1 MAIQQGDIKL
11 VTSAVMDD
19 VPEGGGAPTSHVIE
33 DNKSNEIFKD
43 ISESDRARGRL
54 NMAKTFVSV
63 QTQDTDTFL
72 GANVVVA
79 KPPEDP
85 NVSITMFTTDNVYD
99 TRTEAQARLEAY
111 LNKGA
116 EWAGFLYENHIAGQ
130 RTIQLFQRPNAPLPT
145 VGKTLVLVANEGL
158 SNQFEQYVRAIRVGS
173 EIRTFTESAGG
184 SFVDYDAAV
193 VTIELSDALR
203 NDHVGSSATRA
214 FTRKANASKV
224 RDTVVADAASYV
236 GVAKLSEPV
245 NLGDFTIRVDDTYS
259 PLVPSSQ
266 VETPIVAS
274 SPYAQAGTPK
284 GAGQTVAFV
293 TNQGWSTT
301 TNLLL
306 PGGCLPGTL
315 VITTGG
321 SQIVDKGGV
330 LMNGDQQVGT
340 IDYANGILTSTVTNT
355 SSKSISYQPAAY
367 MQRFPQSMD
376 VQVTAESRAQNYTG
390 FISPQAVPGTLSLSY
405 QVQGTWYVLTDAGDG
420 TLRGYDASYGAGTYN
435 QNDGS
440 FVVTLG
446 ALPDVGSS
454 LVFQWGVP
462 TQEFAHPSASVK
474 LAQTVNLGESLGEV
488 LNPAF
493 IQATWLEGSTTKT
506 ATVQTNGTIT
516 GDATGSVD
524 LNSHEITICPNTIPV
539 YGTEINYEYS
549 VGPQAETTIPYPARD
564 LQGKLPV
571 EAGATNLLPG
581 SVVLQWNTV
590 TDLTVLGLYNTEQL
604 RAMGITPVDPIHTAR
619 DDGAGNIVYNGA
631 TIGTVNYATGAVLF
645 NPDTVARIPRPNYSS
660 QLVSGSLSVSGDSR
674 MWRLNYG
681 GIVYVNAATI
691 YPPDESG
698 WVKIK
703 YHTEAGTQRVTKTE
717 VFKPNPTLVPGV
729 SAPVV
734 PGSVVLTTNYGNPWS
749 DSGNG
754 ILRELSNG
762 AWIERGTVDYVTGK
776 LQVTSWPAGISN
788 SVTRVSTLTTQGEN
802 VSSAYVFRTASAPLR
817 PGSLSLQFAAEG
829 GGTTIVTATT
839 DGVISGAG
847 ITGSVDYQTGLVRV
861 GFGSVV
867 TAAGN
872 EAEPWYDA
880 SRVIGGLIFKPR
892 PVAGSTLKYTAV
904 AYSYMPLDA
913 DLIGIDP
920 VRLPSDGRVPIF
932 RNGSMVVIGNT
943 KTSSPITPSN
953 GMTVDLAR
961 VRLSRALVR
970 DRLGKAVYT
979 GYTVDLEAGT
989 LTFTDVAGM
998 DTPVVIEDRIE
1009 DMLVARDVQI
1019 SGQMT
1024 FTRQVTHAYPTS
1036 GTYVSS
1042 ALEYGDRKARVSL
1055 VFDQATWGAGRPW
1068 KDAVEGDVAA
1078 GTYNTVLSPIEVTN
1092 AGASTERWALRFTS
1106 TTAFEVIGEHVG
1118 VIATGDINSVCAP
1131 VNPATGYPYFT
1142 VRPLGWGTGWAVGN
1156 IVRINT
1162 VGALCPVWIVR
1173 TIQPGP
1179 EAGINYSFDILARGD
1194 VDRP

>member
-1 MAIQQGDIKL
+1 MAIKQGDIKL

-54 NMAKTFVSV
+54 NMAKAFVSV

-72 GANVVVA
+72 GANFVVA

-85 NVSITMFTTDNVYD
+85 NVSITLFTTDNVYD

-116 EWAGFLYENHIAGQ
+116 EWAGYLYENHIAGQ
-130 RTIQLFQRPNAPLPT
+130 RTIQLFQRTNAAVPT
-145 VGKTLVLVANEGL
+145 VGKTLVLVGNDGL
-158 SNQFEQYVRAIRVGS
+158 PNQYEQYVRAIRVGA
-173 EIRTFTESAGG
+173 EVRMFTEALGG
-184 SFVDYDAAV
+184 SFVDYEATI

-203 NDHVGSSATRA
+203 QDHIGSPAART
-214 FTRKANASKV
+214 FTRKANATRV
-224 RDTVVADAASYV
+224 RDTIVADAASYV
-236 GVAKLSEPV
+236 GVTELAEPV
-245 NLGDFTIRVDDTYS
+245 SLGDFTVRVNDTYS
-259 PLVPSSQ
+259 PLVPSAQ

-284 GAGQTVAFV
+284 GGGQTLTFT
-293 TNQGWSTT
+293 TNQAWSTT
-301 TNLLL
+301 TNLVL

-321 SQIVDKGGV
+321 AQIIDKAGV

-340 IDYANGILTSTVTNT
+340 VDYANGILTSNVTNT
-355 SSKSISYQPAAY
+355 SSKAISYQPAAY

-376 VQVTAESRAQNYTG
+376 VQVTAEGRAQNYTG
-390 FISPQAVPGTLSLSY
+390 FINPQAVPGTLSISY
-405 QVQGTWYVLTDAGDG
+405 QVQGTWYVLSDAGDG
-420 TLRGYDASYGAGTYN
+420 SLRGYDASYGAGTYN
-435 QNDGS
+435 NDDGS

-454 LVFQWGVP
+454 VVFQWGLA
-462 TQEFAHPSASVK
+462 TQEYAHPSAPMK
-474 LAQTVNLGESLGEV
+474 LSQTLNLGGSLSEV

-493 IQATWLEGSTTKT
+493 IQATWVEGSTPKT

-524 LNSHEITICPNTIPV
+524 INAQEITICPNTMPV
-539 YGTEINYEYS
+539 YGTEITYEYS
-549 VGPQAETTIPYPARD
+549 VGPQAEVTIPYPTRD
-564 LQGKLPV
+564 VQGKLQINA
-571 EAGATNLLPG
+571 EAVNLLPG

-590 TDLTVLGLYNTEQL
+590 TDVTVLGLYSTAQV

-619 DDGAGNIVYNGA
+619 DDGAGNIVYDGKN
-631 TIGTVNYATGAVLF
+631 IGTVDYVTGDILF
-645 NPDTVARIPRPNYSS
+645 NPDTTVSIPRPEYTT
-660 QLVSGSLSVSGDSR
+660 QFVSGTNIRGNDTRL
-674 MWRLNYG
+674 WRLNYA
-681 GIVYVNAATI
+681 GISYVTTASI
-691 YPPDESG
+691 YPQDESG
-698 WVKIK
+698 WVKVK
-703 YHTEAGTQRVTKTE
+703 YHTEAGTQRITKTE
-717 VFKPNPTLVPGV
+717 VFRPSPKLVDGV
-729 SAPVV
+729 SAAVV

-749 DSGNG
+749 DNG
-754 ILRELSNG
+754 RGLLRELNNG
-762 AWIERGTVDYVTGK
+762 TWIERGTIDYVTGK
-776 LQVTSWPAGISN
+776 LQVTSWPTGIAN
-788 SVTRVSTLTTQGEN
+788 SLTRLSTLTTQGEN

-829 GGTTIVTATT
+829 GGTTVVTAGI
-839 DGVISGAG
+839 DGTITGPG
-847 ITGSVDYQTGLVRV
+847 ITGAVDYQTGLVRV

-867 TAAGN
+867 VAAGN

-880 SRVIGGLIFKPR
+880 SRVIGGMIFKPR
-892 PVAGSTLKYTAV
+892 PIAGSTLKYSAV

-913 DLIGIDP
+913 DLIGVDP

-932 RNGSMVVIGNT
+932 RNGSMVIIGNT

-1024 FTRQVTHAYPTS
+1024 FTRPVTHAYPTS

-1162 VGALCPVWIVR
+1162 IGALCPVWIVR
-1173 TIQPGP
+1173 TVQPGP
-1179 EAGINYSFDILARGD
+1179 EAGINYSFDLLARGD